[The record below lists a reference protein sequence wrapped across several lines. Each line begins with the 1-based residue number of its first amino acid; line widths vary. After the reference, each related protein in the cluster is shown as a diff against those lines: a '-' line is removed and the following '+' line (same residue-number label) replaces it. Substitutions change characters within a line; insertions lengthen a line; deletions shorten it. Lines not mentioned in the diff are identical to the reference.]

1 MADSMCQFEGKESED
16 MWPSVHSSWEYA
28 STEHLRQQ
36 GLAVSEG
43 QQQDTE
49 DQVHEA
55 VSGLAARIPSKD
67 WYKVE

>member
-1 MADSMCQFEGKESED
+1 M
-16 MWPSVHSSWEYA
+16 HNSWEYA
-28 STEHLRQQ
+28 PAEHLGQQ

-49 DQVHEA
+49 DQISEA

-67 WYKVE
+67 WISYGTELFTF